1 MAKGLEHGLCSSTN
15 TAHSSSEGVD
25 DKEKA
30 LELDWFEYWD
40 TQGYKLVFESWI
52 EKYKEFINPTYQEL
66 CKDGTKY
73 SFENIPLGNSP
84 STEDC
89 QWTQLWEE
97 HLQEKYFYYQ
107 NWFSQWWTE
116 KESQSQISVNADE
129 ESSSDIEE
137 KNLTEHINP
146 IPAKEF
152 ENLSLCVNP
161 EMEGDSWNSSFIHT
175 REINHSEK
183 TILEKTREFLGGL
196 GFTSNL
202 SNSDS
207 NINSCRVLAM
217 KKKKKNKKKRVC

>member
-25 DKEKA
+25 EKEKS

-161 EMEGDSWNSSFIHT
+161 EMEGDSWNSSFIHAS
-175 REINHSEK
+175 EKNHSEK
-183 TILEKTREFLGGL
+183 TILEKTQEFLVGL
-196 GFTSNL
+196 GFITNL
-202 SNSDS
+202 RNSDS